1 MGKLKDNEDLNKLN
15 FMKMRRCI
23 LYVTENVLTNP
34 FFLSGVSY
42 IICKAVYT
50 LFYSFSLFYIM
61 PNIRATTIYDC
72 ALQIANSTS
81 TERLAFFSRTK
92 FEQHIGQQTR
102 L

>member
-42 IICKAVYT
+42 HII
-50 LFYSFSLFYIM
+50 
-61 PNIRATTIYDC
+61 
-72 ALQIANSTS
+72 
-81 TERLAFFSRTK
+81 FFLC
-92 FEQHIGQQTR
+92 I
-102 L
+102 